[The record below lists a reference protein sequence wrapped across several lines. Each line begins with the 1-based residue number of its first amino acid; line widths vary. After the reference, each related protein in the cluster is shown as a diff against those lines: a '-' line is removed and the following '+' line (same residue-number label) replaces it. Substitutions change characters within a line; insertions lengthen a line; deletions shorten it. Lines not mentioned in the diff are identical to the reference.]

1 MFMDLISNLKSVWI
15 WILYGFV
22 DDCPVSSLK
31 GSFLNFHWCRPSF
44 FPFSKSC
51 LLKSSRV
58 TETGVS
64 SIHNSKSLFKAAKF
78 GNISKICQTILKHIP
93 NKLNIFLN
101 LGFST

>member
-15 WILYGFV
+15 WVLYGLV

-31 GSFLNFHWCRPSF
+31 ASFLNFHWCRLSF

-51 LLKSSRV
+51 LLKYSRV

-64 SIHNSKSLFKAAKF
+64 SIHNSKSLFKGSQIWQHLQNMSDHF
-78 GNISKICQTILKHIP
+78 ETYSK
-93 NKLNIFLN
+93 
-101 LGFST
+101 